1 MKTIKAKLILCIA
14 AFVLVSTAMVI
25 STLITVSKQESDT
38 HVINA
43 AGKQRMLS
51 QKIVKEFY
59 AYYSDSGEDEE
70 ALKVKEN
77 TLKGTINLFDET
89 LTDLIEGDQEL
100 GLPAPETEE
109 IEAQLLVVKELWSKF
124 MATFNQGFAEGFY
137 EEEEAFLNN
146 NNLALLEESSSA
158 VVLIAK
164 ASNDKVIMLERMQY
178 IFLVISVLV
187 GAVFF
192 FLARVFILAKLDSM
206 VAEVSKITLARDLT
220 ARLEESPDEI
230 GELAK
235 GFNFF
240 LEEFQALL
248 HNVAQATSS
257 VHNTSAELVEAS
269 RKMESDALQQQ
280 QQTDQVATAVEEMN
294 STVLKVV
301 HNSSSASDFVT
312 EASQVAMEGGDI
324 VRQTID
330 GINRIATSVDD
341 STQII
346 STLGENS
353 NKIGQIISVI
363 EGIAEQTNLLA
374 LNAAIEAARAGEQ
387 GRGFAVVADEVRSLA
402 KRTSD
407 ATSEIAGM
415 IHAIQGDTKSAVTA
429 MANGTSQVEDGVD
442 LANKAGASLERI
454 VEVVGNVTDMVRQ
467 IANAAEEQSAFAG
480 EINQNITTVA
490 EISRKTTRIS
500 QKSASDNK
508 ALTEQV
514 SELEQQ
520 VSQFRL

>member
-1 MKTIKAKLILCIA
+1 MKTIKAKLILCIT
-14 AFVLVSTAMVI
+14 AFVLVSTAMVV

-38 HVINA
+38 QVLNA

-51 QKIVKEFY
+51 QKMIKEFY

-70 ALKVKEN
+70 ALIVKEN
-77 TLKGTINLFDET
+77 TLKGTINLFDKT
-89 LTDLIEGDQEL
+89 LTGLINGDQEL
-100 GLPAPETEE
+100 GLPTPESEE
-109 IEAQLLVVKELWSKF
+109 IKAQLLVVKELWSKF
-124 MATFNQGFAEGFY
+124 MTTFNRGFAEGFF
-137 EEEEAFLNN
+137 EEEEAFLND
-146 NNLALLEESSSA
+146 NNLALLNESNTASSH
-158 VVLIAK
+158 ISK
-164 ASNDKVIMLERMQY
+164 ASNDKVMMLKGMQY
-178 IFLVISVLV
+178 IFLVISVLLGV
-187 GAVFF
+187 VAFF
-192 FLARVFILAKLDSM
+192 FARVFILAKLDSM
-206 VAEVSKITLARDLT
+206 AVDVNKITQVRDLT
-220 ARLEESPDEI
+220 ARLTESPDEI

-240 LEEFQALL
+240 LEEFQKLL
-248 HNVAQATSS
+248 NNVAQATSS
-257 VHNTSAELVEAS
+257 VNSSSTELVEAS
-269 RKMESDALQQQ
+269 RKMESDTIQQQ
-280 QQTDQVATAVEEMN
+280 QQTHQVATAVEEMN

-301 HNSSSASDFVT
+301 HDSNSASDYAT

-346 STLGENS
+346 SALGENS
-353 NKIGQIISVI
+353 DKIGQIISVI

-415 IHAIQGDTKSAVTA
+415 IHAIQGDTKNAVTA
-429 MANGTSQVEDGVD
+429 MANGTSQVEDGVN
-442 LANKAGASLERI
+442 LANKAGDSLERI
-454 VEVVGNVTDMVRQ
+454 VEVVGNVTDMVRK
-467 IANAAEEQSAFAG
+467 IAAAAEEQSTFAG
-480 EINQNITTVA
+480 KISQNITTVA
-490 EISRKTTRIS
+490 EISRETTQIS
-500 QKSASDNK
+500 QKSASDNQ

-514 SELEQQ
+514 RELEQR
-520 VSQFRL
+520 VSQFKL